1 MGASSARSASTVAG
15 AAILVAL
22 ALDCVGEL
30 PARWHPVVWYGKVIG
45 RLERH
50 APHGERARLI
60 HGGVAIL
67 AAAPLAILP
76 AIAVQRVAHRTEKA
90 LAERGH
96 IHLGLLA
103 AAAIE
108 GAALTPFFALRML
121 VASGR
126 TVRLA
131 LEQRDLPAAR
141 EALASLVSRE
151 RAELDASLVAAAAVE
166 SLAENLSD
174 SVVAPLLFYVFFG
187 LPGAAFYRLVNT
199 FDSMIG
205 YHGQYEHL
213 GKAAARL
220 DDALNFFPARLT
232 AGLIVSLAPLI
243 GGDARAA
250 WRIWRR
256 DAGRTVSPNAGH
268 PMAAAAGALGV
279 QLEKVGHYTLGDAR
293 QPITPVT
300 IRRAE
305 TMVRC
310 VGGVA
315 ILLLAGVATWME
327 SKRVTR
333 G

>member
-1 MGASSARSASTVAG
+1 VAG
-15 AAILVAL
+15 AAMLVAL
-22 ALDCVGEL
+22 ALDLVGEL
-30 PARWHPVVWYGKVIG
+30 PARWHPVVWYGKAIG

-60 HGGVAIL
+60 YGGAAIL

-76 AIAVQRVAHRTEKA
+76 TIAVQRLARWVQRA
-90 LAERGH
+90 LVGRGYARQG
-96 IHLGLLA
+96 IA
-103 AAAIE
+103 AAAVIE
-108 GAALTPFFALRML
+108 GTALTPFFALRML

-126 TVRLA
+126 AVRLA
-131 LEQRDLPAAR
+131 LEQNNLPAAR

-151 RAELDASLVAAAAVE
+151 RAELDASLVAAATVE

-174 SVVAPLLFYVFFG
+174 AVVAPLLFYALFG
-187 LPGAAFYRLVNT
+187 LPGATFYRLVNT

-232 AGLIVSLAPLI
+232 AGLIVALTPLF
-243 GGDARAA
+243 GGDARTA

-256 DAGRTVSPNAGH
+256 DAGRTASPNAGH

-293 QPITPVT
+293 RPTTPLT

-305 TMVRC
+305 TLVRC
-310 VGGVA
+310 VGAVA
-315 ILLLAGVATWME
+315 ILMMAGAATWIE
-327 SKRVTR
+327 SKRVGR

>member
-1 MGASSARSASTVAG
+1 M
-15 AAILVAL
+15 
-22 ALDCVGEL
+22 
-30 PARWHPVVWYGKVIG
+30 
-45 RLERH
+45 
-50 APHGERARLI
+50 
-60 HGGVAIL
+60 
-67 AAAPLAILP
+67 
-76 AIAVQRVAHRTEKA
+76 AVQR
-90 LAERGH
+90 LARRAETTLAGH
-96 IHLGLLA
+96 GHARQGVIA
-103 AAAIE
+103 AALIE
-108 GAALTPFFALRML
+108 GTALTPFFALRML

-126 TVRLA
+126 TVRVA
-131 LEQRDLPAAR
+131 LERDDLPAAR
-141 EALASLVSRE
+141 EALGSLVSRE
-151 RAELDASLVAAAAVE
+151 RGDLGASLVAAAAVE

-174 SVVAPLLFYVFFG
+174 SVVAPLLCYALFG

-232 AGLIVSLAPLI
+232 AALIVALAPLF

-256 DAGRTVSPNAGH
+256 DARRTASPNAGH

-293 QPITPVT
+293 QPVTAAT
-300 IRRAE
+300 IRQAE
-305 TMVRC
+305 TMVRR
-310 VGGVA
+310 VGGAA
-315 ILLLAGVATWME
+315 ILLLAGAGDMAGNEAGEAWLTASCMAGSTTAEFERLGIDAGRRDRLQRQQQPVRPVACRPCGP
-327 SKRVTR
+327 SGHRHRPLSGPPLPRAAPGDPRARV

>member
-1 MGASSARSASTVAG
+1 MRAPSPRSAPNVAG
-15 AAILVAL
+15 AAMLVAL

-30 PARWHPVVWYGKVIG
+30 PARWHPVVWYGRAIG
-45 RLERH
+45 QLERH
-50 APHGERARLI
+50 APQGERARLI
-60 HGGVAIL
+60 YGSGAIL
-67 AAAPLAILP
+67 IAAPLAILP
-76 AIAVQRVAHRTEKA
+76 AMAVQRLARWAETT

-96 IHLGLLA
+96 ARQGIIA
-103 AAAIE
+103 ATLIE
-108 GAALTPFFALRML
+108 GAALTPFFALKML

-126 TVRLA
+126 TVRVA
-131 LEQRDLPAAR
+131 LERGDLPAAR
-141 EALASLVSRE
+141 EALGSLVSRE
-151 RAELDASLVAAAAVE
+151 RSDLDAPLVAAAVVE

-174 SVVAPLLFYVFFG
+174 SVVAPLLCYALSG

-205 YHGQYEHL
+205 YHGRYEHL

-220 DDALNFFPARLT
+220 DDALNFLPARLT
-232 AGLIVSLAPLI
+232 AGLIVALAPLF

-256 DAGRTVSPNAGH
+256 DARRTASPNAGH
-268 PMAAAAGALGV
+268 PMAAAAGALGG

-293 QPITPVT
+293 QPVTPAT
-300 IRRAE
+300 IRQAE
-305 TMVRC
+305 TMVRW

-315 ILLLAGVATWME
+315 IILLAGVATWRE
-327 SKRVTR
+327 AKRVEH

>member
-1 MGASSARSASTVAG
+1 MPVASARSAPEVAG
-15 AAILVAL
+15 AAISVAA
-22 ALDCVGEL
+22 ALDLIGEL
-30 PARWHPVVWYGKVIG
+30 PAHWHPVVWYGTAIG
-45 RLERH
+45 RLERR
-50 APHGERARLI
+50 APHGERARLAY
-60 HGGVAIL
+60 GGGMIL
-67 AAAPLAILP
+67 LTAPLAILP
-76 AIAVQRVAHRTEKA
+76 AMAVQR
-90 LAERGH
+90 LASRVQTTLAGRGH
-96 IHLGLLA
+96 ARHGIVA
-103 AAAIE
+103 AAVLE
-108 GAALTPFFALRML
+108 GAALTPFIALRML

-126 TVRLA
+126 TVRVA
-131 LEQRDLPAAR
+131 LERDDLPAAR

-151 RAELDASLVAAAAVE
+151 RAGLDAPLVAAAAVE

-174 SVVAPLLFYVFFG
+174 SVVAPLLCYALFG

-232 AGLIVSLAPLI
+232 AALIVALAPLV

-250 WRIWRR
+250 WQICRR
-256 DAGRTVSPNAGH
+256 DAARTASPNAGH

-279 QLEKVGHYTLGDAR
+279 QLEKVDHYTLGDAR
-293 QPITPVT
+293 TPVTPAT

-310 VGGVA
+310 VSGVA
-315 ILLLAGVATWME
+315 ILLLAGVAT
-327 SKRVTR
+327 RRRTR
-333 G
+333 LVRHG